1 MSAPEQED
9 TKMVALPEVKVKVT
23 MSNVLVSQHS
33 TPNGGRVYVI
43 NMKYPSNMLLII
55 CAFTIFYHNILIL
68 KVKATRSKV
77 FITRFST

>member
-1 MSAPEQED
+1 MFAPEQED

-23 MSNVLVSQHS
+23 MSNVMVSQHS

-55 CAFTIFYHNILIL
+55 CAFTIFLPKYIDFEGQGY
-68 KVKATRSKV
+68 KVKSRYHK
-77 FITRFST
+77 F

>member
-1 MSAPEQED
+1 MFAPEQED

-23 MSNVLVSQHS
+23 MSNVMVSQHS
-33 TPNGGRVYVI
+33 TPNGGRVYG
-43 NMKYPSNMLLII
+43 NMKYPSNMMLIL